1 MRGIE
6 DENSPDVEKSDYPS
20 RFELECLYDDGAQPA
35 ELTVFDPDSSNIS
48 TAWMTV
54 DVGVAVSLDRVR

>member
-1 MRGIE
+1 MN
-6 DENSPDVEKSDYPS
+6 ENPSNAVGSDDSS
-20 RFELECLYDDGAQPA
+20 RFELEWLYDDGAEPA